1 MTRDERLEELWRAV
15 SMLDEKQFNEVI
27 VLFED
32 FVLRGQRA
40 TRQGET
46 AELPQAKSY
55 VEFITELSATLRT
68 SDDAAEGL

>member
-40 TRQGET
+40 TWQGET
-46 AELPQAKSY
+46 AEPPQAKSY
-55 VEFITELSATLRT
+55 VDFIIELSATLRT
-68 SDDAAEGL
+68 SEDAAEGL